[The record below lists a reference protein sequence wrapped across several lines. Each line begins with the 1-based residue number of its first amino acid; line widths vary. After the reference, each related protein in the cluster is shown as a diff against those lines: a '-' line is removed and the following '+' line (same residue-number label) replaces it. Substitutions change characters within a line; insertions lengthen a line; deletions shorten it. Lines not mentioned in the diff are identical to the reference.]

1 MHRRNL
7 GFVAEH
13 PDSLETVYA
22 GSKSGRLETFSFVA
36 PVAYFL
42 NWLEFYTDQS
52 NVLSTGVVSVMG
64 VFLGSLFSAL
74 LSSTFKWEGFT
85 RSEDLGF
92 HLFGAAMM
100 GVGGVL
106 ALGCSVGQGI
116 SGISTLSINASS
128 ALLGII
134 IGAVAA
140 LQLRSELVDSS
151 DI

>member
-1 MHRRNL
+1 M
-7 GFVAEH
+7 
-13 PDSLETVYA
+13 
-22 GSKSGRLETFSFVA
+22 
-36 PVAYFL
+36 
-42 NWLEFYTDQS
+42 
-52 NVLSTGVVSVMG
+52 SVMG